1 VVPTIYNPDDLNSL
15 QTFESQMGESL
26 NKVLSM
32 LYKNKKPEVYFSSR
46 VLPRSSFPSLFAKQE
61 DGTLALKETKLFEH
75 FQQKSNLYHHFPSA
89 TLKDRP
95 RHLKLH
101 LFDNQLLGSTRLKL
115 ITDTNAIVDFS
126 FS

>member
-46 VLPRSSFPSLFAKQE
+46 VLPRSSFSSLFAKQE

-75 FQQKSNLYHHFPSA
+75 FQ
-89 TLKDRP
+89 
-95 RHLKLH
+95 
-101 LFDNQLLGSTRLKL
+101 
-115 ITDTNAIVDFS
+115 
-126 FS
+126 